1 MHCLYLYHLII
12 LILITHPLIFARFD
26 WLRYITWCKITGQ
39 FSRNNLRLR
48 RYLTDDY
55 FSRKETEQV
64 VKSQLKSLA
73 FSSFLFKKEEKR
85 KIAVNARYENV
96 GVIK

>member
-1 MHCLYLYHLII
+1 MLYEYIRFLTLFRIIIHCLYLSII
-12 LILITHPLIFARFD
+12 H
-26 WLRYITWCKITGQ
+26 C
-39 FSRNNLRLR
+39 